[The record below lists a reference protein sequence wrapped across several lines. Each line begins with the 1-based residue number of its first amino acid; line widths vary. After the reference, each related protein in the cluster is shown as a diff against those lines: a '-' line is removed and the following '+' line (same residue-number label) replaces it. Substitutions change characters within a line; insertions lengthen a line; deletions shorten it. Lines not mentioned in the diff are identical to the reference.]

1 VIGENKAV
9 EDLTVVVTGASSGVG
24 LAAAEEFARRGARGV
39 VVGRNPDRLAAAVS
53 RVREAG
59 GSSGAPE
66 PDQFRADFA
75 RLDDVRALAAHLLD
89 RYEKIDVLA
98 NNAGGLVPKFA
109 STVDGYEATIQG
121 NHLAPFLLT
130 NLLLDLVVAAPNAR
144 VVTVVTEVYAGRLD
158 FDNLQSERSHQFFRA
173 YQRTKLCA
181 LLFAFELA
189 RQLEGTGATSNA
201 VSPGPSKTR
210 FGDDMSGAAA
220 LFPKVMKRLP
230 IFASPEKGARTLL
243 YATAASEL
251 DGVSGRFFF
260 KSRERETK
268 PITHDTEVAA
278 RLWHISEELC
288 RLSTGSVMSQ
298 AGERDA

>member
-1 VIGENKAV
+1 MNSLNGRTA
-9 EDLTVVVTGASSGVG
+9 VVTGASTGVG
-24 LAAAEEFARRGARGV
+24 FVAARQLAAEGAQVVMVSRHPERGAAAHAQVAEAASGPAPELLLADLSSQAEIRL
-39 VVGRNPDRLAAAVS
+39 LAA
-53 RVREAG
+53 
-59 GSSGAPE
+59 
-66 PDQFRADFA
+66 QIQ
-75 RLDDVRALAAHLLD
+75 D
-89 RYEKIDVLA
+89 RHDRIDVLL
-98 NNAGGLVPKFA
+98 NNAAGIFA
-109 STVDGYEATIQG
+109 KREPTVDGIERTFAT